1 MKFNFEAKSQT
12 GEYKKG
18 TIDASSKE
26 IAVSILQKNNLVVT
40 SLKSQKED
48 ADIAKNISKY
58 FDKVSNKELVVFFR
72 QLSIL
77 IEARVPIVFSLKT
90 IQEQTAN
97 VYFANVIKEIVT
109 EIEDG
114 MSFSSAT
121 EKHQDIFSNF
131 SVYILRAGE
140 ASGNLKK
147 SIDYITKNLE
157 RNYELS
163 SRIKSA
169 LIYPMIVMIVFFIIG
184 FLLVSF
190 IIPKL
195 TLIIKELSANVPW
208 YTQLVINLG
217 DFMSKYWWIVGIFI
231 IGFVGLILY
240 YLKTKD
246 GKREWDHIKIKI
258 PIVGVIYRYVY
269 ITRLAENLAVLLEGG
284 IPIIR
289 ALAIVGDLVDNDVY
303 KDILLKASKEIKKG
317 GNMSIIF
324 QREEII
330 PPMVSRMIAIGEES
344 GQIDSVLK
352 HIAKFYDQETEIMA
366 RNLASLLEPVLM
378 VVIGVS
384 VGFIA
389 FSILMPIYNIAGQIK

>member
-26 IAVSILQKNNLVVT
+26 MAVSILQKNDLVVT

-48 ADIAKNISKY
+48 ADITKNISKY
-58 FDKVSNKELVVFFR
+58 FDKVNNKELVVFFR

-97 VYFANVIKEIVT
+97 VYFANIIKEIVT

-114 MSFSSAT
+114 MSFSSAM
-121 EKHQDIFSNF
+121 EKHQDVFSNF

-208 YTQLVINLG
+208 YTQLVIRLG
-217 DFMSKYWWIVGIFI
+217 DFMSKYWWIVGVLI

-246 GKREWDHIKIKI
+246 GKREWDHIKIKL

-303 KDILLKASKEIKKG
+303 RDILLKASKEIKKG

-324 QREEII
+324 QREEVI

-344 GQIDSVLK
+344 GQIDSVLN

-378 VVIGVS
+378 VGIGVS